1 MTGHPINQKK
11 LKRKVY
17 NKMLWILLSI
27 LFCLN
32 ISTLIIASLAFIHKS
47 KENFSD
53 DRRDLLHSYEKKKD
67 RKDTERA
74 QQLRHTHTELGLN

>member
-1 MTGHPINQKK
+1 MIGHPINQKK

-27 LFCLN
+27 LFCLS
-32 ISTLIIASLAFIHKS
+32 ISTLIIASLAFVHKS

-53 DRRDLLHSYEKKKD
+53 DDHEEKKD

-74 QQLRHTHTELGLN
+74 QQLRHTHTVLGLN